1 MYDAS
6 DPRAALAGTP
16 KTQPAATEF
25 AGAEI
30 ARFYE
35 EPPQESGPEGRTWYV
50 RGQNFLIA
58 YTRAAPG
65 AVLSRAVQPDEYVV
79 LLQDSG
85 TSVIIEAGGQ
95 REEVP
100 GYSLAV
106 VPPGASSVTV
116 PKGGEVVRIFS
127 TQSKDL
133 AARCVNAPSYATP
146 HPNLPSY
153 APWPAPRGGY
163 RIRAYSL
170 DVAPAPGRFGRIFRC
185 STLMVNIIDP
195 YEGPRDV
202 RKLSPHHHDDFEQGS
217 LALGGAFVH
226 HLRWPWTVDMTQWRE
241 DLAARCAAPSVCVI
255 PPPSIHTSRG
265 VDTGVNQLIDIFA
278 PPRMDFSEK
287 PGWVLNADDYPM
299 PGQG

>member
-1 MYDAS
+1 MYEIS
-6 DPRAALAGTP
+6 DPRASLASTP
-16 KTQPAATEF
+16 ASRPAATEF

-35 EPPQESGPEGRTWYV
+35 EPPQESEPEGRSWYV

-58 YTRAAPG
+58 YTRAEPG
-65 AVLSRAVQPDEYVV
+65 AVLSRAAQPDEYVV
-79 LLQDSG
+79 LLRDPG
-85 TSVIIEAGGQ
+85 TSVVIAAGDQ

-106 VPPGASSVTV
+106 VPPGRSSVTV

-127 TQSKDL
+127 TQAEDL
-133 AARCVNAPSYATP
+133 AARCVNASSYATP
-146 HPNLPSY
+146 HPNLPPF

-170 DVAPAPGRFGRIFRC
+170 DVPPAPGRFGRIFRC

-195 YEGPRDV
+195 YDGPRDV
-202 RKLSPHHHDDFEQGS
+202 TKLSPHHHDDFEQGS
-217 LALGGAFVH
+217 LALAGAFVH
-226 HLRWPWTVDMTQWRE
+226 HLRWPWTVNMKAWRE
-241 DLAARCAAPSVCVI
+241 DLAAHCAAPSVCVI
-255 PPPSIHTSRG
+255 PPPAIHTSRG
-265 VDTGVNQLIDIFA
+265 VDPGTNQLIDIFS